1 MEQTE
6 NLRNTLESKKREH
19 EHGRKVA
26 LTMLLMV
33 GANILTPAV
42 LADPVIDEANQGNDA
57 KDAFTDM
64 IITMERLDYRKRKAL
79 VKAMAVKYLEQRELM
94 ELCSELNDL
103 NTDVLLYCHDHEE
116 ARKPKEESMQEFFD
130 FLGGE
135 TGYMPCF

>member
-6 NLRNTLESKKREH
+6 NLRNTLENTKREH
-19 EHGRKVA
+19 EHSRKVA
-26 LTMLLMV
+26 LTMMLLMI
-33 GANILTPAV
+33 GANILTPTV

-79 VKAMAVKYLEQRELM
+79 IKAMAVKYLEQRELI

-103 NTDVLLYCHDHEE
+103 NSEVLLYCHDHEE
-116 ARKPKEESMQEFFD
+116 ARKPKKESLQEFFD
-130 FLGGE
+130 FLSE
-135 TGYMPCF
+135 IDPMSRF